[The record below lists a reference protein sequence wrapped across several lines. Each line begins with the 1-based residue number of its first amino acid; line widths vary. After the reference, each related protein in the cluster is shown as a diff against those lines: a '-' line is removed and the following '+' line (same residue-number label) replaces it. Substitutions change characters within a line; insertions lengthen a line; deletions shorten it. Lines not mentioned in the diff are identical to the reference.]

1 MGCLT
6 KEILDDPVYLFIS
19 QMEIS
24 HVFIDV
30 SEQGELLKGSEV
42 DVWSKIVD
50 EFDEG
55 SCIPEGMFDV
65 L

>member
-1 MGCLT
+1 M
-6 KEILDDPVYLFIS
+6 
-19 QMEIS
+19 
-24 HVFIDV
+24 FIDV

-42 DVWSKIVD
+42 NVWSKIVD